1 MGFKSGKD
9 NLTGLEVDSEKDI
22 KLDSAT
28 GNIIFQDSGVDVVTL
43 DMDTVATQAVFTH
56 KIDNNA
62 ALICFKQA
70 DGVANAFSLD
80 GGGFGGFSHF
90 KYVVLGRDSAL
101 DLSNVNNA
109 VIYSGGIVTL
119 NQGNFAITL
128 PTATSTAEAQQL
140 LGWHCRFAIN
150 NAGTGSNNITIVRGD
165 TSNDLILGRIASC
178 TGDANAA
185 QGITVSSNVVTF
197 VDNKAIAGD
206 YVDIICVLATDSIT
220 KYFVSGMAET

>member
-1 MGFKSGKD
+1 M
-9 NLTGLEVDSEKDI
+9 
-22 KLDSAT
+22 
-28 GNIIFQDSGVDVVTL
+28 
-43 DMDTVATQAVFTH
+43 
-56 KIDNNA
+56 
-62 ALICFKQA
+62 
-70 DGVANAFSLD
+70 
-80 GGGFGGFSHF
+80 
-90 KYVVLGRDSAL
+90 
-101 DLSNVNNA
+101 
-109 VIYSGGIVTL
+109 TL

>member
-1 MGFKSGKD
+1 
-9 NLTGLEVDSEKDI
+9 
-22 KLDSAT
+22 
-28 GNIIFQDSGVDVVTL
+28 
-43 DMDTVATQAVFTH
+43 MDTVATQAVFTH

-62 ALICFKQA
+62 ALISFKQA
-70 DGVANAFSLD
+70 DGVANAFSD
-80 GGGFGGFSHF
+80 GAGFGGFAHF

-119 NQGNFAITL
+119 NQGNFAVTL
-128 PTATSTAEAQQL
+128 PTATNAAEAAQL
-140 LGWHCRFAIN
+140 IGWHCRFAIN

-165 TSNDLILGRIASC
+165 TSNDLIIGRIASC

-197 VDNKAIAGD
+197 VDNKAVAGD